1 MLLVVTETGAA
12 INVFEGITMVTQPN
26 KGTNGP
32 KLSSDETHRSRS
44 NHGTTPPPSVPDGW
58 LWLGQVGRPH
68 GVRGA
73 FFLKTQ
79 DNRVEWPGYT
89 SVSVG
94 STQDAAR
101 PVEKAYVSG
110 GKLALHLSGM
120 TTREHAEELYNTHLY
135 VSRDQVDLA
144 QSEYL
149 VVDIVGCRVFV
160 EGRAAEFG
168 EVVAVHDFGA
178 QETLEIRPTEAGRE
192 TVFFPFTDTFIVEF
206 DPAQKVIVIRDEPVF
221 LDEGT

>member
-1 MLLVVTETGAA
+1 MATL
-12 INVFEGITMVTQPN
+12 PH
-26 KGTNGP
+26 KGSNGP
-32 KLSSDETHRSRS
+32 KSSSDEMQRTRS
-44 NHGTTPPPSVPDGW
+44 NHGTTAPVSVPDGW

-68 GVRGA
+68 GVRGG

-89 SVSVG
+89 TVSVG
-94 STQDAAR
+94 TIKDAPR

-110 GKLALHLSGM
+110 GKLAIQLAGV

-135 VSRDQVDLA
+135 VSRDQVELA

-149 VVDIVGCRVFV
+149 VVDIVGCQVLV
-160 EGRAAEFG
+160 EGRSGVFG
-168 EVVAVHDFGA
+168 KVVAVHDFGA
-178 QETLEIRPTEAGRE
+178 QETLEIELVETCRD
-192 TVFFPFTDTFIVEF
+192 TVFFPFTDAFVVEF
-206 DPAQKVIVIRDEPVF
+206 DAAKKMIVIRDEPVF